1 MMGEYRIET
10 VRFEEEPGIRA
21 VRETV
26 FMAEQGVPEELEW
39 DGLDHEAVHVVAR
52 DPMGGVIG
60 TGRLLASGQIGRMA
74 VLPAWR
80 GRGVGTAL
88 LRSLLDEARR
98 QGMQRVFLHAQIRAL
113 PFYARHGFTPEGGVF
128 QDAGIPH
135 RAMACH
141 LRTDEAQ
148 K

>member
-1 MMGEYRIET
+1 MGEYRIDR
-10 VRFEEEPGIRA
+10 VGFEEEPGIRA

-52 DPMGGVIG
+52 DHSGGVIG

-74 VLPAWR
+74 VLPEWR

-88 LRSLLDEARR
+88 LRCLLDEARR
-98 QGMQRVFLHAQIRAL
+98 RGLQRVFLHAQTRAL
-113 PFYARHGFTPEGGVF
+113 PFYVRHGFTPEGGVF
-128 QDAGIPH
+128 LDAGIPH
-135 RAMACH
+135 QAMTYRLDA
-141 LRTDEAQ
+141 DEAQ

>member
-1 MMGEYRIET
+1 MMGEYRIDR

-39 DGLDHEAVHVVAR
+39 DGLDPEAIHVVAR
-52 DPMGGVIG
+52 NRNGEVIG

-80 GRGVGTAL
+80 GCGVGSAL
-88 LRSLLDEARR
+88 LRRLLDEARR
-98 QGMQRVFLHAQIRAL
+98 LGLRRVFLYAQIQAL
-113 PFYARHGFTPEGGVF
+113 PFYARHGFDPEGGIF
-128 QDAGIPH
+128 QDADIPH
-135 RAMACH
+135 QAMACH
-141 LRTDEAQ
+141 LDDHEA
-148 K
+148 